1 MSGCSHAKTRLQKNE
16 ELCLFGVET
25 ISSRW
30 QRTQTYNQD
39 YDGPFVSPFI
49 IILLKLSICDLGVLK
64 TELFSVET
72 KTAERETPVFP
83 VYVTEKI
90 VIDVS
95 SVCIEN
101 FITFSLKRD
110 GREQFAHN

>member
-1 MSGCSHAKTRLQKNE
+1 MTALLYRHSL
-16 ELCLFGVET
+16 LF
-25 ISSRW
+25 
-30 QRTQTYNQD
+30 
-39 YDGPFVSPFI
+39 
-49 IILLKLSICDLGVLK
+49 LKLSVCDLVVLK

-110 GREQFAHN
+110 GREQFVHNRMLLRSGSSPCLRYQ